1 MASIFVTGGA
11 GFIGSAF
18 VRIVLAEQMDLR
30 IINFDAL
37 TYAGNLENLAGIDEG
52 RHTFIK
58 GDICDRNAVMAAV
71 PEGCDAIFNF
81 AAESHVDRSIHSA
94 DEFLRTNVIGTQV
107 LLDAARAKGVR
118 RFVQISTDEV
128 MGSLP
133 ADSDEYFTEASPL
146 QPNSPYAASKAAAE
160 FVVRSTRETH
170 GVDAVITRCGNN
182 YGPRQFPEKLIPL
195 MIANAMNDEPLPV
208 YGDGLNVRDWIYVDD
223 HCRAIW
229 AAYKRGRSGEAYN
242 IGARNEQ
249 ENINVVKAILDAL
262 GKPHSLIKFVTDRLG
277 HDRRYAIDPS
287 KVETELGWKPQMA
300 WEDGLAATITWY
312 MDNQAWVDHVRS
324 GEYKEYYKAM
334 YGSSIG

>member
-1 MASIFVTGGA
+1 MKSIFVTGGA

-18 VRIVLAEQMDLR
+18 VRLVLREQPDVR
-30 IINFDAL
+30 VIDYDAL
-37 TYAGNLENLAGIDEG
+37 TYAGNLENLSDIDSE

-58 GDICDRNAVMAAV
+58 GDICEREAVLAAV
-71 PEGCDAIFNF
+71 PDGCYAIFNF

-107 LLDAARAKGVR
+107 LLDVTRAKGVR
-118 RFVQISTDEV
+118 RFVQVSTDEV

-133 ADSDEYFTEASPL
+133 DDSDEYFTEASPL

-160 FVVRSTRETH
+160 FVVRAARETH
-170 GVDAVITRCGNN
+170 GVDAVVTRCGNN

-208 YGDGLNVRDWIYVDD
+208 YGDGRNVRDWIYVDD
-223 HCRAIW
+223 HCRGIW
-229 AAYKRGRSGEAYN
+229 AVFENGRSGEAYN

-262 GKPHSLIKFVTDRLG
+262 GKPHELIKFVTDRPG
-277 HDRRYAIDPS
+277 HDRRYAIDPV
-287 KVETELGWKPQMA
+287 KIETELGWKPQVT
-300 WEDGLAATITWY
+300 WEDGLAATIDWY
-312 MDNQAWVDHVRS
+312 RNNQAWVDHVRS

-334 YGSSIG
+334 YGSRI